1 MAAVIAVS
9 GVKNSGKTTLIE
21 KLIPALNARGVKTA
35 VHKHDGHS
43 FAADRE
49 GTDTCRFL
57 AAGALGAAIFD
68 GEKFQAV
75 KFAAVTERDL
85 IALYPEA
92 DLILLEGFKW
102 TDYPKIELVRRS
114 VSEKPVCDPDTLLAL
129 VTDTDCRIP
138 GLPTFAFEDIELLAE
153 GCRFKNC
160 THHLEPGCAVQEAIQ
175 SGELSAERFSSYEK
189 LKAENAYSDDAEGYL
204 AAKEEKFK
212 TIAKFNKANHK
223 NRQ

>member
-35 VHKHDGHS
+35 VLKHDGHS

-57 AAGALGAAIFD
+57 TAGALGAAIFD

-75 KFAAVTERDL
+75 KFASVTERDL

-102 TDYPKIELVRRS
+102 TDYPKIELIRRG

-129 VTDTDCRIP
+129 VTDTDCRVP
-138 GLPTFAFEDIELLAE
+138 DVPTFAFEDVEPLAELLP
-153 GCRFKNC
+153 K
-160 THHLEPGCAVQEAIQ
+160 EAR
-175 SGELSAERFSSYEK
+175 L
-189 LKAENAYSDDAEGYL
+189 
-204 AAKEEKFK
+204 
-212 TIAKFNKANHK
+212 
-223 NRQ
+223 

>member
-21 KLIPALNARGVKTA
+21 ALLPLLSARGLKTA
-35 VHKHDGHS
+35 VLKHDGHS

-57 AAGALGAAIFD
+57 AAGAYGAAIFD

-75 KFAAVTERDL
+75 KRETVDEAAL

-102 TDYPKIELVRRS
+102 TAYPKLELVRAG
-114 VSEKPVCDPDTLLAL
+114 VSEQSVCDASTLLAL
-129 VTDTDCRIP
+129 VTDTDARVP
-138 GLPTFAFEDIELLAE
+138 GVATFAFSDLDSICDLL
-153 GCRFKNC
+153 
-160 THHLEPGCAVQEAIQ
+160 
-175 SGELSAERFSSYEK
+175 EREVRH
-189 LKAENAYSDDAEGYL
+189 D
-204 AAKEEKFK
+204 
-212 TIAKFNKANHK
+212 
-223 NRQ
+223 

>member
-35 VHKHDGHS
+35 VLKHDGHS

-57 AAGALGAAIFD
+57 TAGALGAAIFD

-102 TDYPKIELVRRS
+102 TDYPKIELVRRG

-129 VTDTDCRIP
+129 VTDTDCRVP
-138 GLPTFAFEDIELLAE
+138 DVPTFAFEDVEPLAELLQ
-153 GCRFKNC
+153 K
-160 THHLEPGCAVQEAIQ
+160 EAR
-175 SGELSAERFSSYEK
+175 L
-189 LKAENAYSDDAEGYL
+189 
-204 AAKEEKFK
+204 
-212 TIAKFNKANHK
+212 
-223 NRQ
+223 

>member
-9 GVKNSGKTTLIE
+9 GVKNSGKTTLLT

-35 VHKHDGHS
+35 VLKHDGHS

-57 AAGALGAAIFD
+57 AAGAMGAAIFD

-75 KFAAVTERDL
+75 KYAAVTEKDL

-102 TDYPKIELVRRS
+102 TDYPKVELVRRG
-114 VSEKPVCDPDTLLAL
+114 VSASPVCDPKTLLAL
-129 VTDTDCRIP
+129 VTDMENHIP
-138 GLPTFAFEDIELLAE
+138 DVPAFGFEDVEALADLLQ
-153 GCRFKNC
+153 K
-160 THHLEPGCAVQEAIQ
+160 EAR
-175 SGELSAERFSSYEK
+175 L
-189 LKAENAYSDDAEGYL
+189 
-204 AAKEEKFK
+204 
-212 TIAKFNKANHK
+212 
-223 NRQ
+223 

>member
-1 MAAVIAVS
+1 MIAVS

-35 VHKHDGHS
+35 VLKHDGHS

-57 AAGALGAAIFD
+57 AAGAYGAAIFD

-75 KFAAVTERDL
+75 KREIVDETAL

-129 VTDTDCRIP
+129 VTDTDCRVP
-138 GLPTFAFEDIELLAE
+138 DVPTFGFEDIEPLAE
-153 GCRFKNC
+153 LLQK
-160 THHLEPGCAVQEAIQ
+160 EA
-175 SGELSAERFSSYEK
+175 
-189 LKAENAYSDDAEGYL
+189 
-204 AAKEEKFK
+204 
-212 TIAKFNKANHK
+212 
-223 NRQ
+223 RQ

>member
-35 VHKHDGHS
+35 VLKHDGHS

-57 AAGALGAAIFD
+57 AACALGAAIFD

-102 TDYPKIELVRRS
+102 TDYPKIELVRRG
-114 VSEKPVCDPDTLLAL
+114 VSEKPVCDPETLLAL
-129 VTDTDCRIP
+129 VTDTDCRVP
-138 GLPTFAFEDIELLAE
+138 DVPTFAFEDVEPLAELLQ
-153 GCRFKNC
+153 K
-160 THHLEPGCAVQEAIQ
+160 EAR
-175 SGELSAERFSSYEK
+175 L
-189 LKAENAYSDDAEGYL
+189 
-204 AAKEEKFK
+204 
-212 TIAKFNKANHK
+212 
-223 NRQ
+223 

>member
-21 KLIPALNARGVKTA
+21 KLIPALNARGVKT
-35 VHKHDGHS
+35 VVLKHDGHS

-57 AAGALGAAIFD
+57 TAGALGAAIFD

-75 KFAAVTERDL
+75 KFASVTERDL

-102 TDYPKIELVRRS
+102 TDYPKIELVRRG
-114 VSEKPVCDPDTLLAL
+114 VSEKPVCDPETLLAL

-138 GLPTFAFEDIELLAE
+138 GLPTFAFEDVEPLADLLQ
-153 GCRFKNC
+153 K
-160 THHLEPGCAVQEAIQ
+160 EA
-175 SGELSAERFSSYEK
+175 
-189 LKAENAYSDDAEGYL
+189 
-204 AAKEEKFK
+204 
-212 TIAKFNKANHK
+212 
-223 NRQ
+223 RQ

>member
-21 KLIPALNARGVKTA
+21 KLLPALAARSVKTA
-35 VHKHDGHS
+35 VLKHDGHS

-57 AAGALGAAIFD
+57 AAGAMGAAIFD

-75 KFAAVTERDL
+75 KYAAVTERDL

-102 TDYPKIELVRRS
+102 TDYPKIELVRRGVSDAS
-114 VSEKPVCDPDTLLAL
+114 VCRRETLLAL
-129 VTDTDCRIP
+129 VTNTELRVP
-138 GLPTFAFEDIELLAE
+138 GVPTCGFEDVEALADLLQ
-153 GCRFKNC
+153 K
-160 THHLEPGCAVQEAIQ
+160 EACP
-175 SGELSAERFSSYEK
+175 
-189 LKAENAYSDDAEGYL
+189 
-204 AAKEEKFK
+204 
-212 TIAKFNKANHK
+212 
-223 NRQ
+223 

>member
-21 KLIPALNARGVKTA
+21 ALLPLLSVRGLKTA
-35 VHKHDGHS
+35 VLKHDGHS

-57 AAGALGAAIFD
+57 ATGAFGAAIFD

-75 KFAAVTERDL
+75 KRETVDETTL

-102 TDYPKIELVRRS
+102 TAYPKIELVRS
-114 VSEKPVCDPDTLLAL
+114 GVSDKAVCDPQTLLAL
-129 VTDTDCRIP
+129 VTDTETRVP
-138 GLPTFAFEDIELLAE
+138 GVPTYAFDD
-153 GCRFKNC
+153 
-160 THHLEPGCAVQEAIQ
+160 LEPLCD
-175 SGELSAERFSSYEK
+175 LLEREVRH
-189 LKAENAYSDDAEGYL
+189 A
-204 AAKEEKFK
+204 
-212 TIAKFNKANHK
+212 
-223 NRQ
+223 

>member
-21 KLIPALNARGVKTA
+21 KLLPALHARGVKTA
-35 VHKHDGHS
+35 VLKHDGHS

-49 GTDTCRFL
+49 GTDTCRFF

-75 KFAAVTERDL
+75 KFASVSEKDL

-102 TDYPKIELVRRS
+102 TDYPKIELVRRG
-114 VSEKPVCDPDTLLAL
+114 VSEKPVCDPETLLAL

-138 GLPTFAFEDIELLAE
+138 NVPTFGFEDIEPLADLLQ
-153 GCRFKNC
+153 K
-160 THHLEPGCAVQEAIQ
+160 EA
-175 SGELSAERFSSYEK
+175 RP
-189 LKAENAYSDDAEGYL
+189 
-204 AAKEEKFK
+204 
-212 TIAKFNKANHK
+212 
-223 NRQ
+223 

>member
-35 VHKHDGHS
+35 VLKHDGHS

-75 KFAAVTERDL
+75 KFASVTERDL

-102 TDYPKIELVRRS
+102 TAYPKIEIVRRG
-114 VSEKPVCDPDTLLAL
+114 VSASSVCDPNTLLAL
-129 VTDTDCRIP
+129 ITDTDARLP
-138 GLPTFAFEDIELLAE
+138 GVPVFAPDEIEPIADLLA
-153 GCRFKNC
+153 K
-160 THHLEPGCAVQEAIQ
+160 EAT
-175 SGELSAERFSSYEK
+175 AH
-189 LKAENAYSDDAEGYL
+189 A
-204 AAKEEKFK
+204 
-212 TIAKFNKANHK
+212 
-223 NRQ
+223 

>member
-21 KLIPALNARGVKTA
+21 KLIPALNERGVKT
-35 VHKHDGHS
+35 VVLKHDGHS

-57 AAGALGAAIFD
+57 AAGAMGAAIFD

-75 KFAAVTERDL
+75 KYVSVTEKDL

-92 DLILLEGFKW
+92 ELILLEGFKW
-102 TDYPKIELVRRS
+102 TDYPKLELVRRG
-114 VSEKPVCDPDTLLAL
+114 VSEKPICDPDTLLAL

-138 GLPTFAFEDIELLAE
+138 DVPTFGFEDIEPLAE
-153 GCRFKNC
+153 LLQK
-160 THHLEPGCAVQEAIQ
+160 EA
-175 SGELSAERFSSYEK
+175 R
-189 LKAENAYSDDAEGYL
+189 
-204 AAKEEKFK
+204 
-212 TIAKFNKANHK
+212 
-223 NRQ
+223 R